1 LGTIFLCFGLTIP
14 TFFSP
19 RRTHIAT
26 INQFSDFL
34 FGVIVSTKN
43 ATHPFRIPIPVGISG
58 QNRTISK
65 FKTDAGASGDGRFL
79 KSTNVL

>member
-1 LGTIFLCFGLTIP
+1 VPSGI
-14 TFFSP
+14 SP
-19 RRTHIAT
+19 RRTHITT
-26 INQFSDFL
+26 INKFSNFL
-34 FGVIVSTKN
+34 FGIIMSAKN
-43 ATHPFRIPIPVGISG
+43 ASHPFRITIPVGISG